1 MFDEAIDRLKQ
12 EVRDLRTAH
21 TRGLGMMNFS
31 FTSAPPPSLPFQ
43 YPYVYT
49 IVVTFADSET
59 FPPFCQLSADIS
71 SGGFYGATWDSTNL
85 TFTTKYMNADYTDPA
100 PTVKA
105 VASAPI
111 SSITVTPVT

>member
-21 TRGLGMMNFS
+21 TRGLGMMDFS
-31 FTSAPPPSLPFQ
+31 FASATASSVSEN
-43 YPYVYT
+43 YYSYDV
-49 IVVTFADSET
+49 VVTFANGET
-59 FPPFCQLSADIS
+59 FPPICQLSADQTK
-71 SGGFYGATWDSTNL
+71 GGFFGATWDSTNL